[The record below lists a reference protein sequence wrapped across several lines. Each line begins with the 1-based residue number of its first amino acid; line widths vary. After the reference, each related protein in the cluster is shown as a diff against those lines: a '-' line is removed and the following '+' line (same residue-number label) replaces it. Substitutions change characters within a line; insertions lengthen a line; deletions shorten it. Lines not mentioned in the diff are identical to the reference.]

1 MENNGQHRGIRHTMK
16 TKGLKFILVAS
27 LALNLAFVSTIL
39 YQKIIDRSQDKK
51 TAFEQEQKRHEE
63 MMLKTHFNLK
73 DEQKEQIKKIIRE
86 FKINLMKYKQDILDN
101 RIAIIEALGETEF
114 NIEDIET
121 KTKLL
126 NRLESELNLLFVEA
140 LMRINALL
148 EPEQRLSFLYEIGRN
163 WFFIEKRHKTTP
175 REGASRN
182 GRTP

>member
-1 MENNGQHRGIRHTMK
+1 MK
-16 TKGLKFILVAS
+16 MKGLKLILAAS

-39 YQKIIDRSQDKK
+39 YQKITDRSKNKK

-63 MMLKTHFNLK
+63 MMFKTHFNLK
-73 DEQKEQIKKIIRE
+73 EEQKKEIKKIIRE

-126 NRLESELNLLFVEA
+126 NKLESELNLLFVEA

-163 WFFIEKRHKTTP
+163 WFFIAKKHNPTP
-175 REGASRN
+175 REGAFQN
-182 GRTP
+182 GGTHD

>member
-1 MENNGQHRGIRHTMK
+1 MK
-16 TKGLKFILVAS
+16 TKVLKLILAAS

-39 YQKIIDRSQDKK
+39 YQKITDRSPNKK
-51 TAFEQEQKRHEE
+51 TALEQEQKRRDE

-73 DEQKEQIKKIIRE
+73 AEQKQEIKKIIRE

-114 NIEDIET
+114 NVEDIES

-126 NRLESELNLLFVEA
+126 NRLESELNLLFVES

-163 WFFIEKRHKTTP
+163 WFFIAKKHKPTP
-175 REGASRN
+175 GEGAFQN
-182 GRTP
+182 GGNHD